1 MDTCVK
7 VHMATT
13 SQEVKAVLLEME
25 KKISKIFITES
36 IGTIHLDDEE
46 TDRILARLERF
57 QEIFQ
62 GYIYSICLS
71 YFSLKNIPLQPT
83 EESGIFANNSL
94 DRALRNTSFE
104 DPTSSISSDT

>member
-1 MDTCVK
+1 MAKHLKMPIEISEKAARDLRSLEAHFPTAFPKVKELLMDTCVK

-62 GYIYSICLS
+62 GYI
-71 YFSLKNIPLQPT
+71 
-83 EESGIFANNSL
+83 
-94 DRALRNTSFE
+94 
-104 DPTSSISSDT
+104 